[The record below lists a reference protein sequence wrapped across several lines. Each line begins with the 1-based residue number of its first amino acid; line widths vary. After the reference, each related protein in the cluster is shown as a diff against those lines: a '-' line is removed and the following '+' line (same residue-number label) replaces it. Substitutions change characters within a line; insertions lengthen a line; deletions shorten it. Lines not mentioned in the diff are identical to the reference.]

1 MTIYALGLDNDKTL
15 RRFIQCAVDAGETVE
30 LVNLHAVA
38 KEDWQVGVPA
48 VWAPAQVYGAAGLHL
63 DPSAG
68 YYARLVDLSAVLPE
82 PASTAWRAMVGGL
95 AAFLETVEGPV
106 VNRPGAQVHNGA
118 KPLHEWWLARQ
129 GFDVPAAVTTA
140 DPEILQAFLARH
152 GCGIVKSLCGMRG
165 TAQLVTADDLKHF
178 RREQG
183 PIHLQAFVRGH
194 DLRVHLVGQEAF
206 AERILSDAV
215 DYRAR
220 GVQTRH
226 EAAGV
231 PEALLERMIRAAEV
245 MGLAFTG
252 WDFKVDADGRH
263 WCLEVNPSPGYD
275 VYDRRAD
282 GAISRALI
290 RHLRPCA
297 G

>member
-1 MTIYALGLDNDKTL
+1 MTIYALGVDNDKTL
-15 RRFIQCAVDAGETVE
+15 RRFVEFAAAAGEPIE

-38 KEDWQVGVPA
+38 REDWQVGVPA
-48 VWAPAQVYGAAGLHL
+48 ASAPARVYGAGLRL
-63 DPSAG
+63 EPAAG
-68 YYARLVDLSAVLPE
+68 YYARLVDLSPVLPA
-82 PASTAWRAMVGGL
+82 PASGAWRAMLSGF
-95 AAFLETVEGPV
+95 AAFLETVDGPV

-118 KPLHEWWLARQ
+118 KPFHEWWLAQQ
-129 GFDVPAAVTTA
+129 GFDVPPAVTSA
-140 DPEILQAFLARH
+140 DPAVLRDFLARH
-152 GCGIVKSLCGMRG
+152 GTGIVKSLCGMRG
-165 TAQLVTADDLKHF
+165 TAQLIGPRDLAGF

-183 PIHLQAFVRGH
+183 PIHLQAYVRGH
-194 DLRVHLVGQEAF
+194 DLRVHLVGREAF

-220 GVQTRH
+220 GVDSRH
-226 EAAGV
+226 EPAEV
-231 PEALLERMIRAAEV
+231 PAALLARMTAASEA

-282 GAISRALI
+282 GAISRALL